1 MKYLPFCRMIAIR
14 EGKVM
19 RLNGY
24 ELTDSQK
31 KELLSEFRNNVELWM
46 YDDLQKIEKFLDDNK
61 YSVNYSNDEIT
72 IHFTELNIHIAIK
85 D

>member
-1 MKYLPFCRMIAIR
+1 
-14 EGKVM
+14 M

-46 YDDLQKIEKFLDDNK
+46 HADLQKIEKFLDDNK
-61 YSVNYSNDEIT
+61 HSVFYLNNEIK
-72 IHFTELNIHIAIK
+72 IHFIELNIHIAIK